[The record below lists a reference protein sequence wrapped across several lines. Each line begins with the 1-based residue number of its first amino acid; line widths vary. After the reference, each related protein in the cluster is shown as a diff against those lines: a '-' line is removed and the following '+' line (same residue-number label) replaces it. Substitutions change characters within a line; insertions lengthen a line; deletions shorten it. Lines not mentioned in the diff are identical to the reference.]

1 MYPENRSWMPDLR
14 SGIQFFVGFSLEN
27 GVIILTLDVQNEQ
40 LNLLNYAYS
49 FIGVWQDGE
58 ND

>member
-1 MYPENRSWMPDLR
+1 MPDLR